1 MIGPVAQIA
10 ASGDSF
16 VDLYLLRF
24 GKDGLLESPQTAK
37 LAVEAASAA
46 SDVFVFSHGWNN
58 IYGDALRNYTQ
69 FATGFIAQR
78 TGFARPVP
86 RDYRPVLI
94 GIVWPSTWFV
104 LKSEK
109 GPAIAGGDDRA
120 AAIEAMLDEVTEGW
134 SAENRAGFVEIID
147 GVDAIDEAGARE
159 VAGMVQA
166 IWPEDEEGT
175 SSIPDVDNILDAWM
189 AITGSDGINYEEEKV
204 GILVADGSDNGAVDE
219 AHDQS
224 VGDTEDEDSLDAQAA
239 GRFSFDP
246 RGILRIGSVWKMK
259 GRAGD
264 VGKRGVAPLLAQ
276 MARPG
281 VRIHLIGHS
290 FGARVLLSAVAHS
303 PVLDNH
309 PVHSLLLLQ
318 PAVNRW
324 CFAKKVVGKDVPG
337 GYAHVPDR
345 VIRPIIATRSTF
357 DKPLHEMFHL
367 ALRGDNLGE
376 ITASAAGDTERY
388 GALGGYPPQGIPV
401 MTDVVHAAGIPY
413 DLGIT
418 ERVLSL
424 DGSLRI
430 DGKPAI
436 DDHGDIN
443 SPVIW
448 WALHNL
454 VTE

>member
-1 MIGPVAQIA
+1 MIGPVAQIPA
-10 ASGDSF
+10 GDGSF

-24 GKDGLLESPQTAK
+24 GKDGKLESRETAK
-37 LAVEAASAA
+37 LAVKAATEA

-69 FATGFIAQR
+69 FAKGFIAQR
-78 TGFARPVP
+78 AQFSRPVP
-86 RDYRPVLI
+86 DDYRPVLI

-104 LKSEK
+104 LKSEQ
-109 GPAIAGGDDRA
+109 GPVIAGGDERA
-120 AAIEAMLDEVTEGW
+120 AAIEAMLDAVTDGW
-134 SAENRAGFVEIID
+134 DAESRARLVELVD
-147 GVDAIDEAGARE
+147 GVDAIDEDGARQLAE
-159 VAGMVQA
+159 IVVAA
-166 IWPEDEEGT
+166 WPADDDGT
-175 SSIPDVDNILDAWM
+175 SSTPDVDNIIDAWKRLE
-189 AITGSDGINYEEEKV
+189 GGDDVDFEDEEV
-204 GILVADGSDNGAVDE
+204 GILVSD
-219 AHDQS
+219 
-224 VGDTEDEDSLDAQAA
+224 DTEDETEDAAEAHAA
-239 GRFSFDP
+239 GGFSFDP

-264 VGKRGVAPLLAQ
+264 VGLHGVGPLLTL

-303 PVLDNH
+303 PALEDH
-309 PVHSLLLLQ
+309 PAHSMLLLQ

-324 CFAKKVVGKDVPG
+324 CFATKVVGKNAPG

-357 DKPLHEMFHL
+357 DKPLHEVFHL

-376 ITASAAGDTERY
+376 INASAVGDTERY

-401 MTDVVHAAGIPY
+401 ATDQVHAAGVPY
-413 DLGIT
+413 DLGIPQ
-418 ERVLSL
+418 RVVSL
-424 DGSLRI
+424 DGSLEI

-436 DDHGDIN
+436 DDHGDVN
-443 SPVIW
+443 SPVTW

-454 VTE
+454 VTD